1 MNTYK
6 GSYCNTLVPNENIIE
21 NNEIFMDLVNV
32 SSLNLQ
38 RNLTKDVIN
47 KGAKMFIFL
56 NSCSKTS
63 TKENFLYFFKQVFDK
78 ASAQYS
84 TNSGMILYTLRE
96 AFNKKAQKVTKL
108 YQKLSNS
115 FMKLDNL
122 WGNFWGKIFFPLGD
136 LKDV

>member
-96 AFNKKAQKVTKL
+96 AFNKKNPK
-108 YQKLSNS
+108 S
-115 FMKLDNL
+115 
-122 WGNFWGKIFFPLGD
+122 
-136 LKDV
+136 